1 MNIDELF
8 VEAYDLPDAL
18 EKDQILELFKM
29 MNLGDDSARE
39 IIARHNIL
47 LVLNEVTNKFKNV
60 DYDKKEL
67 VAIGAVGLVNAINTF
82 DVTKGIAFSTYAVHC
97 IDNEIYMFLRNSRKY
112 MNNISLDMEVC
123 FDIDGNSLCIKDS
136 LVDDMDIES
145 DYEQKELY
153 GVLNKIVDN
162 LPLKDRE
169 LVKLYFGFYGRVYNQ
184 KEIASKMGISQAH
197 VSRLIT
203 KIVVKIR
210 KYMENNECISKR
222 KKKIGEKGKNRTI
235 YEFLK
240 DFPKEKV
247 DALIMSLSYE
257 NYCTLVKRY
266 GYNLENPV
274 FNSLDSVDSN
284 KFYYLINR
292 MRKKLAYDK
301 ARNLDS
307 NSLYLEYGNV
317 NGEVDVFTSKD
328 YIKFKRLMKVE
339 LFTKLKENFTLT
351 EAMIILLKYGY
362 IDDKRFSN
370 NVISSILGISDEL
383 VQDILNNVLKKL
395 NGLDEV
401 TRKLVIK

>member
-1 MNIDELF
+1 
-8 VEAYDLPDAL
+8 
-18 EKDQILELFKM
+18 
-29 MNLGDDSARE
+29 
-39 IIARHNIL
+39 
-47 LVLNEVTNKFKNV
+47 
-60 DYDKKEL
+60 
-67 VAIGAVGLVNAINTF
+67 
-82 DVTKGIAFSTYAVHC
+82 
-97 IDNEIYMFLRNSRKY
+97 
-112 MNNISLDMEVC
+112 
-123 FDIDGNSLCIKDS
+123 
-136 LVDDMDIES
+136 
-145 DYEQKELY
+145 
-153 GVLNKIVDN
+153 
-162 LPLKDRE
+162 
-169 LVKLYFGFYGRVYNQ
+169 
-184 KEIASKMGISQAH
+184 
-197 VSRLIT
+197 
-203 KIVVKIR
+203 
-210 KYMENNECISKR
+210 
-222 KKKIGEKGKNRTI
+222 
-235 YEFLK
+235 
-240 DFPKEKV
+240 
-247 DALIMSLSYE
+247 MSLSYE